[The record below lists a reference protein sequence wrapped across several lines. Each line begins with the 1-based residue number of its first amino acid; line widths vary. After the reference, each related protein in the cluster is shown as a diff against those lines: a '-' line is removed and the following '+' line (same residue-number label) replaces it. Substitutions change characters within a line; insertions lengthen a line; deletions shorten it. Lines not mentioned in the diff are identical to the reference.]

1 VAKGQWPMRRLVA
14 VCVTAVVVA
23 TLGCAAAQERVDLAQ
38 RGERLF
44 TVQGCYGCH
53 MVGKYG
59 TPIGPDLSHVG
70 FKFDE
75 PYLRRWLRD
84 PQEQRP
90 TAHMPKL
97 ELEPGEI
104 QALAAFLASLK

>member
-1 VAKGQWPMRRLVA
+1 MKRLAGGLAVA
-14 VCVTAVVVA
+14 AVVAA
-23 TLGCAAAQERVDLAQ
+23 TLACAGAQERTDLAQ

-53 MVGKYG
+53 MVGKFG

-70 FKFDE
+70 FKYAE

-90 TAHMPKL
+90 SAHMPKL
-97 ELEPGEI
+97 ELEPAEVE
-104 QALAAFLASLK
+104 ALAAFLASLR

>member
-1 VAKGQWPMRRLVA
+1 MKGRWPLRPLAGVWA
-14 VCVTAVVVA
+14 AAVVVS
-23 TLGCAAAQERVDLAQ
+23 TLACAGAQDRTDLAQ

-53 MVGKYG
+53 LVGKYG

-70 FKFDE
+70 FKYGE
-75 PYLRRWLRD
+75 GYLRRWLRD

-97 ELEPGEI
+97 ELEPTEI
-104 QALAAFLASLK
+104 DALAAFLASLK